1 MQSHSSASAVT
12 PFSCAALGDERVS
25 GEGCAVCA
33 ESMQQQTRWR
43 KSVRAVIALNSMR
56 ENRKAP
62 SVASADEER
71 EEPGDP
77 PPGDYPLHVT

>member
-1 MQSHSSASAVT
+1 MRGGVE
-12 PFSCAALGDERVS
+12 D
-25 GEGCAVCA
+25 CAVCA

-62 SVASADEER
+62 SVASADDEQ
-71 EEPGDP
+71 EEPEEP
-77 PPGDYPLHVT
+77 RPGNHRLHVTCGKFPVKYRFLLHL